1 MKPVVLGRF
10 RRGNATI
17 EFLIL
22 FPIFIGALFLA
33 MAFAL
38 AALARAEVSVAARA
52 GARVAA
58 IECGQGNSSWAADAQ
73 AAAVN
78 DLRQGGLPLTT
89 EVVNPTQAG
98 DWYVG
103 SDCSSFGQAGGI
115 AAVQVQYAVRNLFPG
130 FGALLGGTAG
140 TGAWSLNQVASLPT
154 E

>member
-1 MKPVVLGRF
+1 MRLPGRF

-22 FPIFIGALFLA
+22 FPIFLGALFLA

-58 IECGQGNSSWAADAQ
+58 IECGQGHPSWAADAQ
-73 AAAVN
+73 AAAVD
-78 DLRQGGLPLTT
+78 DLREGGLTLAS
-89 EVVNPTQAG
+89 EVRNPTQAD

-103 SDCSSFGQAGGI
+103 SSCSSFGQAGGV
-115 AAVQVQYAVRNLFPG
+115 AAVQVQYAVRDLFPG
-130 FGALLGGTAG
+130 FGALLGGTAE
-140 TGAWSLNQVASLPT
+140 TGAWSLNEVASFPT